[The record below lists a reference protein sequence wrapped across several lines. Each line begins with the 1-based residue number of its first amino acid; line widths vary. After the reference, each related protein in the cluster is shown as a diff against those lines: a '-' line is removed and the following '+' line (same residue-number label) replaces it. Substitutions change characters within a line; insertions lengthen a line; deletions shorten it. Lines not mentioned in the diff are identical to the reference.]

1 MFSNGHGGISVLR
14 NILCLC
20 RFFRYFFDLLI
31 VVNAVCMAVNFDDA
45 EWFFLA
51 VFTLEIILKLYVLG
65 PVAFFTN
72 PWDV

>member
-1 MFSNGHGGISVLR
+1 MYLFS
-14 NILCLC
+14 

-45 EWFFLA
+45 EFFFLSI
-51 VFTLEIILKLYVLG
+51 FTLEILLKLYTHG

-72 PWDV
+72 AWDV